1 MNLSD
6 LLSYTALIVSIY
18 GAILSTYI
26 AITEFF
32 RLKISIFSPN
42 KSYITLSKKR

>member
-6 LLSYTALIVSIY
+6 LLSYTALIVAIY

-32 RLKISIFSPN
+32 RLKL
-42 KSYITLSKKR
+42 SYLDKHFFYFCHRFFY